1 MPRTRALPK
10 KKAAP
15 IAAAS
20 SNGNGHAP
28 EKKPPV
34 YLASLYRNSTV
45 VIDVPDPRFEEFIDS
60 GIRLEVSS
68 RYSDEAMKAMEE
80 YRERVR
86 LAKDAGEDEP
96 PIDEVILDQLVLV
109 TKRWWHADETT
120 DGLYLTPGEL
130 LACTDE
136 NKRKVFSDD
145 GWRWLRN
152 LVLVTYMREANFFG
166 RRPKTD

>member
-1 MPRTRALPK
+1 MPRTKPLK
-10 KKAAP
+10 KEKTKAEP
-15 IAAAS
+15 IAA
-20 SNGNGHAP
+20 

-34 YLASLYRNSTV
+34 YLASIYRNSTV
-45 VIDVPDPRFEEFIDS
+45 VIDVPDPRFEEFIDT
-60 GIRLEVSS
+60 GIRIEVSS
-68 RYSDEAMKAMEE
+68 RYSDEAMKAMED

-166 RRPKTD
+166 KRPKTA